1 MTVGER
7 FGANLRRCRKRAR
20 LSQEEVAARASLH
33 RTAIGMLE
41 AGQRK
46 PRIDTLV
53 KLAAAVEAPVDELL
67 AGIDWVP
74 RNSTGGSFY
83 VAPWAVPLARLDR
96 STGRGEPQ

>member
-1 MTVGER
+1 VTIGER
-7 FGANLRRCRKRAR
+7 FGANLHRCRKRAR

-33 RTAIGMLE
+33 RTEVGFLE
-41 AGQRK
+41 QGKRK

-53 KLAAAVEAPVDELL
+53 KLAAAVDAPVDELL

-83 VAPWAVPLARLDR
+83 VAPWAVPVRHPDGHK
-96 STGRGEPQ
+96 GRAS